1 MRRRHT
7 ATPRLESLE
16 DRVVLSAVS
25 IHLSPSASAQL
36 HKLGIQSE
44 ERRKQRSA
52 RARSPDPEPNRS
64 AVSDPV
70 ADPSHSL
77 ATHQQDPV
85 RYSVVEDL
93 RRAAVRYSHSWR
105 QLALTRKAPSGSLGL
120 YYFHPLTESGSA
132 GSSPGSSAGGS

>member
-16 DRVVLSAVS
+16 DRVVLSTVS
-25 IHLSPSASAQL
+25 IHLSPSASAQI
-36 HKLGIQSE
+36 HKLGINLKNAASSVQQE
-44 ERRKQRSA
+44 LAHLIQ
-52 RARSPDPEPNRS
+52 NRTGQ
-64 AVSDPV
+64 
-70 ADPSHSL
+70 PSHTQWQTRHTSL

-105 QLALTRKAPSGSLGL
+105 QLALTRKAPSGSLGFFH
-120 YYFHPLTESGSA
+120 FHPLTESGSA